1 MNRVSYYLD
10 ETIVRDDEEE
20 FTSEATNTP
29 QITSP
34 TRRGSARVSIIAIE
48 D

>member
-1 MNRVSYYLD
+1 MD
-10 ETIVRDDEEE
+10 ETVVRDDEEE

-29 QITSP
+29 QISAP
-34 TRRGSARVSIIAIE
+34 TRRESGRVSIIAIE